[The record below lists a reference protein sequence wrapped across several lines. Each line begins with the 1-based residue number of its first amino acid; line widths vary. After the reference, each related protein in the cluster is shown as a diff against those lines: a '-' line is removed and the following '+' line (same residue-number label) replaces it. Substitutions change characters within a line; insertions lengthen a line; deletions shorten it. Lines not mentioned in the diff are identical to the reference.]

1 MRLLWMWCRRGLG
14 ERAPGNSQM
23 QVLRLRS
30 SQSARTSSLRMTLL
44 FVSEYRRSERAGK
57 ATATATATAN
67 ATATA
72 TANANAT
79 ANAGILRYAQNDDA
93 LDFESD
99 GRFELEG
106 RGGCGVCEG

>member
-57 ATATATATAN
+57 ATATATAN
-67 ATATA
+67 
-72 TANANAT
+72 